1 MFYSPLLF
9 PRWPVEWNFKSI
21 EKIHNSIIFKSP
33 FTNLVHVF
41 QIQSSSF
48 LLHALCSQL
57 ASNRKS
63 RNLIVNSDYSPLTLY
78 WYRRLQLVEGKVQ
91 VSFFCCFSAPF
102 VRLTFIAN
110 LKTSLSTTTFDQKS
124 IDGRSWCIAR
134 GQVEKT

>member
-1 MFYSPLLF
+1 MFSKSN
-9 PRWPVEWNFKSI
+9 PV
-21 EKIHNSIIFKSP
+21 
-33 FTNLVHVF
+33 L
-41 QIQSSSF
+41 F
-48 LLHALCSQL
+48 LLHALWSQL

-124 IDGRSWCIAR
+124 IDGRSW
-134 GQVEKT
+134 